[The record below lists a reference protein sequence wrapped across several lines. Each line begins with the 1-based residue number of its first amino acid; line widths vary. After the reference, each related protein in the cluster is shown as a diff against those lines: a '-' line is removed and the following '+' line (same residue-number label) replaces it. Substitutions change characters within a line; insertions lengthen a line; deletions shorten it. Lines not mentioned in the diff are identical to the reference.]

1 MAFASH
7 HSNVLVSSAP
17 FLTSNTQ
24 VDVFALYTI
33 LIYIY
38 IFIYIYNIYSTWMT
52 PTLANST
59 WLSLPHTW
67 QKLLKSR
74 MACRDARGA
83 CKTISTNQPFDDQPL
98 DTINLSVISFSCRCY
113 KRWTASTGIF
123 MILNWFACILSITVS
138 ILNINLWLVSC
149 HLLHYLGFFHPLKLH
164 GGHLGSHVVLDHRIG
179 MCRPHSQHDVR
190 KDIHLSQPQILQ
202 APIQSL
208 TWQHGHIEG
217 RTPGEA
223 GRESK
228 KTPARWVWKMFGK
241 NGWHLPPFMD

>member
-1 MAFASH
+1 MI
-7 HSNVLVSSAP
+7 
-17 FLTSNTQ
+17 
-24 VDVFALYTI
+24 YT
-33 LIYIY
+33 
-38 IFIYIYNIYSTWMT
+38 YNIYSTWMT

-59 WLSLPHTW
+59 SLSLPHTW

-98 DTINLSVISFSCRCY
+98 DTINLSGISFWCQCY
-113 KRWTASTGIF
+113 KCWTDTVLGYLWCSTGSPVY
-123 MILNWFACILSITVS
+123 CPSTVS
-138 ILNINLWLVSC
+138 ILNINLWLVSS
-149 HLLHYLGFFHPLKLH
+149 HLLHYLGFFHPLKPSSC
-164 GGHLGSHVVLDHRIG
+164 HLGSHVVLDHRIG

-228 KTPARWVWKMFGK
+228 IKNTLPGGYGWSFRTMFGK
-241 NGWHLPPFMD
+241 NGWHLPPSWIN